1 MSVSR
6 ALLPHVS
13 ARSLRLAVRHAVLS
27 LALAGAAQPLLA
39 ADEARSYEIPS
50 GPLGRALAAFAS
62 EAGVSLSFDPSLTE
76 GLQSPGLSG
85 SYSSVDGLNRLLGGN
100 RLQLQRR
107 DDGSYTL
114 VRLADAAD
122 AVELPTSQVTGLR
135 SRANELPVEYAGG
148 QVARGGRLGML
159 GNADL
164 MDAPFSITSYTAQT
178 IRDQQARSVA
188 DVLANEP
195 SAQIATARTGINED
209 FSLRGFPVYSADIAL
224 NGMYGLVPFYRVPVE
239 MAERVEVLKGPSAML
254 NGMSPSGAVGGAV
267 NLVTK
272 RADADPLARVGV
284 NYQSDSVLGTQVD
297 LGRRFGEGNE
307 FGVRFNGVYRD
318 GDSIVD
324 RQDVEARFTSL
335 GLDYAGERLRLSAD
349 YVYQLEDFD
358 SVVRQFGVA
367 PTLTAI
373 PDAPDDDPAYPGF
386 GYSSMRDRTLMVQ
399 GEYDLTD
406 WLTAYAGYG
415 DRTSEMD
422 AMTGNPT
429 LLNEAGDFVSTP
441 AWQVYDVY
449 SHSAEAGLRANFDT
463 GPVSHRL
470 SLGATR
476 LVQNSDIFFDFMT
489 YMTSLRQS
497 NLYHPVYSATPSTD
511 GIAAHAL
518 RYTTATL
525 TGYALADTL
534 SVLDGRV
541 ALTLG
546 VRRQRV
552 EAQNYTMNVGT
563 PSGEGY
569 DEREL
574 TPLAGLVVK
583 PWENISLYANYVE
596 GLSKGDSA
604 PITANNPGEMLAPY
618 VTKQKEVGVKGEWDG
633 FGASLAA
640 FQIERPSSITENGF
654 FRAGGEQ
661 RNRGLQLDLFGEVTP
676 ELRLLGG
683 AAYTQARLTKTQG
696 GAHDGNDAIG
706 VPRKQLNLG
715 GEWDLGAVPG
725 LTLTARTIYTGE
737 QYANQENTLR
747 LPSWVRVDV
756 GARYRFESLGK
767 PVVLRANLDNL
778 FDEDYWGTSTA
789 GYLYLGAGRTL
800 QLSAS
805 VDL

>member
-50 GPLGRALAAFAS
+50 GPLGRALATFAS

-114 VRLADAAD
+114 VRLAEAAD

-272 RADADPLARVGV
+272 RADVDPLARVGV

-297 LGRRFGEGNE
+297 LGRRFGAGNE

-324 RQDVEARFTSL
+324 RQDVEARFTSF

-367 PTLTAI
+367 PTLAAI

-463 GPVSHRL
+463 GPVSHHL

-683 AAYTQARLTKTQG
+683 AAYTQAKLTKTQG
-696 GAHDGNDAIG
+696 GTHDGNDAIG